1 MHHMVDIAVKG
12 ELGNKDAKAVVLIM
26 GHVTSHLGIDTKENK
41 ESSGLRPGE
50 YFELRARDIYA
61 PPGRARV
68 LLRSPLEARRLCEG
82 PHGQIVAKG
91 SEQVAI
97 EVRNDV
103 IDGLARPGNGVGGR
117 A

>member
-1 MHHMVDIAVKG
+1 MDHMVDSIVKG
-12 ELGNKDAKAVVLIM
+12 ELGNQDAKAVTMIM
-26 GHVTSHLGIDTKENK
+26 DHVTSQLGIDTKENK

-50 YFELRARDIYA
+50 YFALRARDVYA
-61 PPGRARV
+61 PPGRVRV
-68 LLRSPLEARRLCEG
+68 LLRSPLEARRLYEG
-82 PHGQIVAKG
+82 LHGQIVAIG

-103 IDGLARPGNGVGGR
+103 IDGLARPGNGMGGR